1 MIQKYFNFFPLN
13 FSNKISLDPYIF
25 RKEYCQTVGKES
37 SKKQL
42 LMPMAGY
49 RNQNR
54 PRFSRK
60 LANEFIAWLLISSEQ
75 PQIAVNATEQSKS
88 KCSLLNYNLK
98 QGNKSFWGLHSVKHL
113 VPMKYWNDYQKQSN
127 SLISLTLW
135 KSTMVCSYFCAFEE
149 QSLKTN
155 AQWP

>member
-1 MIQKYFNFFPLN
+1 MTEKHLNLFPLN

-25 RKEYCQTVGKES
+25 RKYCQTVGKLS

-49 RNQNR
+49 RNENH

-60 LANEFIAWLLISSEQ
+60 LANGFIAWLLISSEQ
-75 PQIAVNATEQSKS
+75 PQITVNATEKSKS
-88 KCSLLNYNLK
+88 KRSTNYNLK

-127 SLISLTLW
+127 WLISLTLW
-135 KSTMVCSYFCAFEE
+135 KSTMVCSYFHAFEE
-149 QSLKTN
+149 QSIKIN
-155 AQWP
+155 AQWQ